1 MHPGFSEQMI
11 KRGISHLRCYCN
23 RGANE
28 PMVCENNMRIQ
39 WNIMF
44 HNSNLLDE
52 CTAAWKGHY
61 IFIFGHVLFHT
72 VDFLT
77 PAYDKKLLLSHT

>member
-1 MHPGFSEQMI
+1 
-11 KRGISHLRCYCN
+11 
-23 RGANE
+23 
-28 PMVCENNMRIQ
+28 
-39 WNIMF
+39 MF

-72 VDFLT
+72 VDLLT
-77 PAYDKKLLLSHT
+77 PAYDEKITVKSHVGNANSYVWLNNNS